1 MASTLSSDYSIVSPE
16 NMPPTILLVDDN
28 AIQAA
33 ARRSVLLKSGNA
45 VSLASG
51 AANALEMLDD
61 ATLLDSIGLVITDHQ
76 MPGMNGPEFVERL
89 RERLPAVPVIVLS
102 GYMDVEPEYEGLNV
116 VFRTKPVP
124 PDKLIALASSLL
136 DPPLTKTA

>member
-1 MASTLSSDYSIVSPE
+1 
-16 NMPPTILLVDDN
+16 MPPTILLVDDN

-51 AANALEMLDD
+51 AAKALEMLNDP
-61 ATLLDSIGLVITDHQ
+61 TLLDSIGLIITDHQ
-76 MPGMNGPEFVERL
+76 MPGMNGSEFVGQL
-89 RERLPAVPVIVLS
+89 RERLPSVPVVVLS

-116 VFRTKPVP
+116 IFRTKPIP
-124 PDKLIALASSLL
+124 PDRLIALASSLL